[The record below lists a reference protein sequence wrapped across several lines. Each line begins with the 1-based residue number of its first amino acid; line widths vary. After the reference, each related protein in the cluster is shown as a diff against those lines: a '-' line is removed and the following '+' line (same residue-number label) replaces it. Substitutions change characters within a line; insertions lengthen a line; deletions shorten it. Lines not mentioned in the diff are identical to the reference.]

1 MGRNEGSY
9 FVGLCLIL
17 QFGNAFCS
25 WSICALVRSG
35 LPVLYLSQR
44 HWLFG
49 SRRQIETQDILG
61 LLANPEF
68 DNSQSGGHM
77 MVGSFLDHD

>member
-1 MGRNEGSY
+1 MGLLRIG
-9 FVGLCLIL
+9 
-17 QFGNAFCS
+17 QFGNAFFS
-25 WSICALVRSG
+25 WSIWALVRAG
-35 LPVLYLSQR
+35 LRLLYLGQR

-49 SRRQIETQDILG
+49 SRRPIETQDILG

>member
-1 MGRNEGSY
+1 MVGRALGGCLVVDSTREFNERLKLG
-9 FVGLCLIL
+9 GRL
-17 QFGNAFCS
+17 
-25 WSICALVRSG
+25 
-35 LPVLYLSQR
+35 LPVLYFSKR

-49 SRRQIETQDILG
+49 SRRSIETQDVPG
-61 LLANPEF
+61 LLANLEF

>member
-1 MGRNEGSY
+1 MVRISGGR
-9 FVGLCLIL
+9 L
-17 QFGNAFCS
+17 
-25 WSICALVRSG
+25 
-35 LPVLYLSQR
+35 LPELYLSQR

-49 SRRQIETQDILG
+49 SRRPIETQDIPG